1 MPQQVPITFGIT
13 GCREKTLITEN
24 SDNRHSACMPL
35 LHGRC
40 ITFGSLFAGIG
51 GIDLGFENAGMVCK
65 WQVEINAKARE
76 WLAHRWPDAKQ
87 HADICDF
94 AGSRVDVIAGGF
106 PCQNLSSANV
116 KTRNGLHG
124 AKSGLWRE
132 FYRIVSEVRPVGV
145 LVENVA
151 TWRDWVPTVR
161 RDLWRLGY
169 ASVSVQLCPS
179 MFGAFHRR
187 PRVFVVAN
195 ANGKS
200 ESLSAIYAEVASLRP
215 ASRSIRQRFEDITR
229 FVPRIDGLSA
239 WMARGYGNAVC
250 PVVAE
255 WIGRRVVRSM

>member
-1 MPQQVPITFGIT
+1 MTSETSQPATPRHDIVRVP
-13 GCREKTLITEN
+13 
-24 SDNRHSACMPL
+24 
-35 LHGRC
+35 
-40 ITFGSLFAGIG
+40 ITFGSLFSGIG
-51 GIDLGFENAGMVCK
+51 GIDLGLESSGMVCK
-65 WQVEINAKARE
+65 WQVEINEKCRS
-76 WLAHRWPDAKQ
+76 WLRRRWPDSSLSDNAVGF
-87 HADICDF
+87 H
-94 AGSRVDVIAGGF
+94 GSYVDWIAGGF

-124 AKSGLWRE
+124 SKSGLWRE
-132 FYRIVSEVRPVGV
+132 FYRIVCDVRPIGV

-215 ASRSIRQRFEDITR
+215 SSRSIRQRFEDITR

-239 WMARGYGNAVC
+239 WMARGYGNAAC
-250 PVVAE
+250 PVLGE
-255 WIGRRVVRSM
+255 WLGSRMIAAS